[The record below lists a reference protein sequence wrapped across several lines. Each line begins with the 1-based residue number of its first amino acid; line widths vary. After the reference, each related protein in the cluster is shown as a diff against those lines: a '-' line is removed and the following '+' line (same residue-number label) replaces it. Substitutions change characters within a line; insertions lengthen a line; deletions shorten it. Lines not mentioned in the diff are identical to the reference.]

1 MADKRMFSKKMIS
14 SDAFLEM
21 PLTAQGLFFH
31 LAMRAD
37 DDGIVDS
44 PKKIMRECQ
53 AKKKDLDI
61 LIQKRYVL
69 TFTSGVLL
77 IKHWRIH
84 NTIAKDR
91 YVPSTYT
98 EELSTVILK
107 DNKSY
112 TERNRNVDNMETDCI
127 QSDSK
132 TERSIDKIREEKVS
146 KEKSSKETLVHS
158 GEVHDTDS
166 ELLEQ
171 FYESIWKLYP
181 LKKGKGQ
188 VSKTKKQVLQ
198 RIGYEQLKRCVER
211 YVAEIKS
218 SRKEKYIMHGSTFF
232 NSGYVDYLDEN
243 YVDKEQQAESV
254 GESEPEDRFSCLEPD
269 IRSALESC
277 GIIDGQTLA
286 LGNATDEQIE
296 YLQDCGVL

>member
-44 PKKIMRECQ
+44 PRKIMRECK
-53 AKKKDLDI
+53 AKKRDLDI

-69 TFTSGVLL
+69 AFPSGVIL

-112 TERNRNVDNMETDCI
+112 TERNRSVDNMETDCL

-132 TERSIDKIREEKVS
+132 TERSIDKRREEKYS
-146 KEKSSKETLVHS
+146 KEINVHS
-158 GEVHDTDS
+158 GEMHDTGNPS
-166 ELLEQ
+166 LEQ
-171 FYESIWKLYP
+171 FFESIWKLYP

-198 RIGYEQLKRCVER
+198 RIGYAQIKRCVDR

-218 SRKEKYIMHGSTFF
+218 SGKEKYMMHGSTFF

-243 YVDKEQQAESV
+243 YEMEKPESSQDAEL
-254 GESEPEDRFSCLEPD
+254 EEDRFSCLEPD
-269 IRSALESC
+269 IRSALENS
-277 GIIDGQTLA
+277 GVIDGQSLD
-286 LGNATDEQIE
+286 LGNATDEQIK
-296 YLQDCGVL
+296 YLQECGVL

>member
-44 PKKIMRECQ
+44 PRKIMRECQ
-53 AKKKDLDI
+53 AKKRDLDI

-69 TFTSGVLL
+69 AFPSGVIL

-112 TERNRNVDNMETDCI
+112 TERKRNVGDMETDRI
-127 QSDSK
+127 QNDSK
-132 TERSIDKIREEKVS
+132 TERSIEKKRE
-146 KEKSSKETLVHS
+146 EKSSKDIYVHS
-158 GEVHDTDS
+158 GEMHEVDS
-166 ELLEQ
+166 EPLEQ

-198 RIGYEQLKRCVER
+198 RIGYEQIKRCVDR
-211 YVAEIKS
+211 YVTEIKS
-218 SRKEKYIMHGSTFF
+218 SGKEKFMMHGSTFF
-232 NSGYVDYLDEN
+232 NSGYVDYLDKN
-243 YVDKEQQAESV
+243 YVDREQSAELVKEN
-254 GESEPEDRFSCLEPD
+254 EPEDRFSCLEPD
-269 IRSALESC
+269 MRFMLETC
-277 GIIDGQTLA
+277 GVIKGQSLD
-286 LGNATDEQIE
+286 LGNATDEQIK
-296 YLQDCGVL
+296 YLQECGVL

>member
-44 PKKIMRECQ
+44 PRKIMRECQ
-53 AKKKDLDI
+53 AKKRDLDI

-69 TFTSGVLL
+69 TFPSGVIL

-98 EELSTVILK
+98 EELSTVMLK

-112 TERNRNVDNMETDCI
+112 TERKQNVGNIETDCI

-132 TERSIDKIREEKVS
+132 TERSIDKIREDKNS
-146 KEKSSKETLVHS
+146 KDINVHS
-158 GEVHDTDS
+158 GEMHDTENPS
-166 ELLEQ
+166 LNQ
-171 FYESIWKLYP
+171 FFESIWKLYP

-198 RIGYEQLKRCVER
+198 RIGYEQIKRCVNR
-211 YVAEIKS
+211 YVTEIKS
-218 SRKEKYIMHGSTFF
+218 SGKEKYMMHGSTFF

-243 YVDKEQQAESV
+243 YVDGEQSAV
-254 GESEPEDRFSCLEPD
+254 PIKKNESEEDRFSCLEPD
-269 IRSALESC
+269 IRALLENC
-277 GIIDGQTLA
+277 GVIDGQSLD
-286 LGNATDEQIE
+286 LGNATDEQIK
-296 YLQDCGVL
+296 YLQECGVL

>member
-31 LAMRAD
+31 LAMCAD

-112 TERNRNVDNMETDCI
+112 TELNRNVGNMEADCI

-132 TERSIDKIREEKVS
+132 TERSIDKRREEKDS
-146 KEKSSKETLVHS
+146 KGIIVHS
-158 GEVHDTDS
+158 GEMHETDF
-166 ELLEQ
+166 EPLEQ
-171 FYESIWKLYP
+171 FYESIWELYP

-211 YVAEIKS
+211 YIAEIKAS
-218 SRKEKYIMHGSTFF
+218 GKEKYMMHGSTFF

-243 YVDKEQQAESV
+243 YVDREQTVEPVKE
-254 GESEPEDRFSCLEPD
+254 GDPEDRFSCLEPD
-269 IRSALESC
+269 MRSLLESC
-277 GIIDGQTLA
+277 GVIDGQTLV
-286 LGNATDEQIE
+286 LGNATDEQIK
-296 YLQDCGVL
+296 YLQDGGVL

>member
-44 PKKIMRECQ
+44 PRKIMRECQ
-53 AKKKDLDI
+53 AKKRDLDM

-69 TFTSGVLL
+69 TFTSGVIL

-112 TERNRNVDNMETDCI
+112 TERKRNVGNMEADCI

-132 TERSIDKIREEKVS
+132 TERSIDKIREEK
-146 KEKSSKETLVHS
+146 SSKDIYVHS
-158 GEVHDTDS
+158 GEMHDTDS
-166 ELLEQ
+166 EPLEE

-198 RIGYEQLKRCVER
+198 RIGFEQIKRCVDR
-211 YVAEIKS
+211 YVTEIRS
-218 SRKEKYIMHGSTFF
+218 SGKEKFMMHGSTFF

-243 YVDKEQQAESV
+243 YVGREQPSEPAKET
-254 GESEPEDRFSCLEPD
+254 EPEDRFSCLKPD
-269 IRSALESC
+269 MRSLLESC
-277 GIIDGQTLA
+277 GVIDGQSLD
-286 LGNATDEQIE
+286 LGNATDEQIK
-296 YLQDCGVL
+296 YLQECGVL

>member
-44 PKKIMRECQ
+44 PRKIMRECQ
-53 AKKKDLDI
+53 AKKRDLDI

-69 TFTSGVLL
+69 TFTSGVIL

-112 TERNRNVDNMETDCI
+112 TERKRNVGNMEADCI

-132 TERSIDKIREEKVS
+132 TERSIDKRRE
-146 KEKSSKETLVHS
+146 EKSSKDIYVHS
-158 GEVHDTDS
+158 GEMHDTENPS
-166 ELLEQ
+166 LEQ
-171 FYESIWKLYP
+171 FFESIWKLYP

-188 VSKTKKQVLQ
+188 VSKIKKQVLQ
-198 RIGYEQLKRCVER
+198 RIGFEQIKRCVDR
-211 YVAEIKS
+211 YVTEIRS
-218 SRKEKYIMHGSTFF
+218 SGKEKFMMHGSTFF

-243 YVDKEQQAESV
+243 YVGRERSAEPAK
-254 GESEPEDRFSCLEPD
+254 GTEPEDRFSCLEPD
-269 IRSALESC
+269 MRSLLEGC
-277 GIIDGQTLA
+277 GVIDGQLLD
-286 LGNATDEQIE
+286 LGNATDEQIK
-296 YLQDCGVL
+296 YLQECGVL

>member
-44 PKKIMRECQ
+44 PRKIMRECQ
-53 AKKKDLDI
+53 AKKRDLDI

-69 TFTSGVLL
+69 TFPSGVIL

-98 EELSTVILK
+98 EELSTVMLK

-112 TERNRNVDNMETDCI
+112 TERKQNVGNIETDCI

-132 TERSIDKIREEKVS
+132 TERSIDKIREDKNS
-146 KEKSSKETLVHS
+146 KDINVHS
-158 GEVHDTDS
+158 GEMHDTENPSLD
-166 ELLEQ
+166 Q
-171 FYESIWKLYP
+171 FFESIWKLYP

-198 RIGYEQLKRCVER
+198 RIGYEQIKRCVNR
-211 YVAEIKS
+211 YVTEIKS
-218 SRKEKYIMHGSTFF
+218 SGKEKYMMHGSTFF

-243 YVDKEQQAESV
+243 YVDGEQSAV
-254 GESEPEDRFSCLEPD
+254 PVKKNEPEEDRFSCLEPD
-269 IRSALESC
+269 IRALLENC
-277 GIIDGQTLA
+277 GVIDGQSLD
-286 LGNATDEQIE
+286 LGNATDEQIK
-296 YLQDCGVL
+296 YLQECGVL

>member
-21 PLTAQGLFFH
+21 PLTTQGLFFH

-53 AKKKDLDI
+53 AKKRDLDI
-61 LIQKRYVL
+61 LVQKRYVL
-69 TFTSGVLL
+69 TFPSGVLL

-112 TERNRNVDNMETDCI
+112 TERIQIDNNLATDCI

-132 TERSIDKIREEKVS
+132 TERSIDKIR
-146 KEKSSKETLVHS
+146 KEKDSKDTIVHS
-158 GEVHDTDS
+158 GEVHEMENLS
-166 ELLEQ
+166 LEQ
-171 FYESIWKLYP
+171 FFESIWKLYP

-198 RIGYEQLKRCVER
+198 RVGYEQIKRCVER
-211 YVAEIKS
+211 YIAEIKS
-218 SRKEKYIMHGSTFF
+218 SGKEKYMMHGSTFF

-243 YVDKEQQAESV
+243 YVDSGQAVRPVKESK
-254 GESEPEDRFSCLEPD
+254 PEDRFSCLEPD
-269 IRSALESC
+269 MRSALESC
-277 GIIDGQTLA
+277 GVIDGQSLE
-286 LGNATDEQIE
+286 LGNATDEQIK
-296 YLQDCGVL
+296 YLQECGVL

>member
-44 PKKIMRECQ
+44 PRKIMRECQ
-53 AKKKDLDI
+53 AKKRDLDI

-69 TFTSGVLL
+69 TFPSGVIL

-91 YVPSTYT
+91 YVPTTYT

-112 TERNRNVDNMETDCI
+112 TERKQNVGNIETDCI

-132 TERSIDKIREEKVS
+132 TERSIDKIREDKNS
-146 KEKSSKETLVHS
+146 KDINVHS
-158 GEVHDTDS
+158 GEMHDTENPS
-166 ELLEQ
+166 LNQ
-171 FYESIWKLYP
+171 FFESIWKLYP
-181 LKKGKGQ
+181 IKKGKGQ

-198 RIGYEQLKRCVER
+198 RIGYEQIKRCVER
-211 YVAEIKS
+211 YVTEIRS
-218 SRKEKYIMHGSTFF
+218 SGKEKYMMHGSTFF

-243 YVDKEQQAESV
+243 YVDGEQSAV
-254 GESEPEDRFSCLEPD
+254 PIKKNESEEDRFSCLEPD
-269 IRSALESC
+269 IRALLENC
-277 GIIDGQTLA
+277 GVIDGQSLD
-286 LGNATDEQIE
+286 LGNATDEQIK
-296 YLQDCGVL
+296 YLQECGVL

>member
-31 LAMRAD
+31 LAMCAD

-69 TFTSGVLL
+69 TFPSGVIL
-77 IKHWRIH
+77 IKHWKIH

-112 TERNRNVDNMETDCI
+112 TERKRNVDNMETDCI

-132 TERSIDKIREEKVS
+132 TERSIDKIREEKDS
-146 KEKSSKETLVHS
+146 KDINVHS
-158 GEVHDTDS
+158 GEMHDTDS
-166 ELLEQ
+166 EPLEQ

-198 RIGYEQLKRCVER
+198 RIGYEQIKRCVER

-218 SRKEKYIMHGSTFF
+218 SGKEKYMMHGSTFF
-232 NSGYVDYLDEN
+232 NSGYVDYLDGN
-243 YVDKEQQAESV
+243 YEDSGQPVEPVKEGGV
-254 GESEPEDRFSCLEPD
+254 EDRFSCLEPD
-269 IRSALESC
+269 MRSLLEGC
-277 GIIDGQTLA
+277 GVIDGQSLS
-286 LGNATDEQIE
+286 LGNATDEQIK